1 MQGPFEGISLNVAL
15 LFCRGILNERAF
27 PLRSHDPSLR
37 ETLFIQFLHEPW
49 LDLIHRQGL
58 NWEVF
63 LLIFFPLSLIWSLL
77 HSFAISTRNKLPLRS
92 DSSYKRWVP
101 FSSSS
106 FNSKVQYEF
115 DNSLPDA
122 PDGAFKTI
130 LKGTLRSQVI
140 SLLRRGSSVRYINPL
155 CEVYR
160 RRKVEWIDQFS
171 IRRRTSARCMSI
183 SRTSLSFSRTSMD
196 FSTLAKFDSL
206 KLTETHC

>member
-1 MQGPFEGISLNVAL
+1 MQEPFEGISLNVAL

-101 FSSSS
+101 LSSSS
-106 FNSKVQYEF
+106 FKVPISSKFLFSHLILRFMQWASAKKIFDLDKKRFCYEC
-115 DNSLPDA
+115 L
-122 PDGAFKTI
+122 KT
-130 LKGTLRSQVI
+130 
-140 SLLRRGSSVRYINPL
+140 
-155 CEVYR
+155 
-160 RRKVEWIDQFS
+160 
-171 IRRRTSARCMSI
+171 
-183 SRTSLSFSRTSMD
+183 
-196 FSTLAKFDSL
+196 
-206 KLTETHC
+206 